1 MSDIVRFTPAPQARE
16 SLAVVRVSRAAPI
29 DAALSQKSGNELPLD
44 GKAANVRR
52 LTDSETQKFQQDV
65 KEAVTQMNEYAQSS
79 LRDLSF
85 RYDADRGE
93 TIVQVVDRETQEVI
107 RQIPDAVFLKIA
119 QQLAEEAPGALLSAQ
134 V

>member
-1 MSDIVRFTPAPQARE
+1 
-16 SLAVVRVSRAAPI
+16 VSRAAPI